1 MTLMTKWGVLLFALL
16 GATGALAQAVPVT
29 GEATFYDPTGMPIMA
44 QTPITGELDFEASTA
59 SFSPFM
65 FFGFQFVTTSV
76 ELLGEGT
83 HTRPADGGLTG
94 SETITVSVGPGQL
107 GAYFVFDWTI
117 NTLPTFMVWDINSHP
132 TGTSYTTTDSDGDG
146 IPGHAFVTDP
156 FPGFTVAFDLLEGE
170 PPPDIEVSIDAGG
183 ATTRECAEHGGSTVI
198 LNADITLI
206 GSAELGTVDW
216 TIDGAPAGSG
226 SSIYPFLSRGTHNIG
241 VNATILSGASDTDSA
256 SITVRD
262 TTPPE
267 IHLAFLDEGGQAVTS
282 IGTGTHVK
290 ASIEATDICDP
301 APATEGSATPVFEVT
316 DGDVIKIQSGKIKE
330 LPTTAIE
337 LSGTATDASGNRR
350 SGMTVLTIH

>member
-1 MTLMTKWGVLLFALL
+1 MTLTTKWGVLLFALI
-16 GATGALAQAVPVT
+16 GSTGALAQPVAVT
-29 GEATFYDPTGMPIMA
+29 GETSFYDPTGAPVMA
-44 QTPITGELDFEASTA
+44 QTPITGELDFDSNTA

-65 FFGFQFVTTSV
+65 FFGSQFVTTSV

-83 HTRPADGGLTG
+83 HTRPADAGLTG

-107 GAYFVFDWTI
+107 GAYFVFDWAI

-132 TGTSYTTTDSDGDG
+132 TGTSYTTIDSDGDG
-146 IPGHAFVTDP
+146 IPGHAFITGP

-170 PPPDIEVSIDAGG
+170 PPPDIEVSIDAGRG
-183 ATTRECAEHGGSTVI
+183 TTRECAEHGGSSVT
-198 LNADITLI
+198 LNADVTLI
-206 GSAELGTVDW
+206 GSAELGSIDW

-226 SSIYPFLSRGTHNIG
+226 SSITPLLPVGTHTIS
-241 VNATILSGASDTDSA
+241 VNASILSGASDTDST

-267 IHLAFLDEGGQAVTS
+267 LHLAFLDEGGQTVISTGAGTQVT
-282 IGTGTHVK
+282 
-290 ASIEATDICDP
+290 ASISASDICDP
-301 APATEGSATPVFEVT
+301 APSTEGSATPVFEVA